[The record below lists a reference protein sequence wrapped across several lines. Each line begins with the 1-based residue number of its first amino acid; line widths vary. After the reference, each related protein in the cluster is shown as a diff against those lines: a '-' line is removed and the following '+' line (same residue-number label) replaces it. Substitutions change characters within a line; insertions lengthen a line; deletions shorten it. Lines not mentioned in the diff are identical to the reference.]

1 MAENEQV
8 CLGFTLGEKLGYGA
22 FSFAR
27 KGTNAK
33 GQTAALKFTKY
44 SQGSENSKKRQK
56 SEINTELSVFK
67 NIKHPNVMGMYDYTD
82 HFVYKHGSGETHE
95 CYVMALE
102 LAEGGELFDLIYYTG
117 ALDEKLSRTFFKQI
131 VSGME
136 AMHDKSL
143 AHRDIKPQNVLLT
156 SDFQIKLADFGSSKR
171 FRSDQLMKTS
181 RVGTRGYQ
189 APELLLQRG
198 YTTKCDIFSLGVL
211 LFVSL
216 TKHPPFKQAVQED
229 PWFRQIAKKDY
240 KNFWRK
246 HPRDAHLSDSCKD
259 LIVKMLCYQPL
270 DRYTIKQTKV
280 HPWLQESVYS
290 SAEMKKVLATRMKKA
305 HSARGQDNVRDPNKY
320 DSVAARS
327 SSAKVQP
334 PTIKPFQ
341 KMYAVEC
348 SMHPF
353 KMLKYLQKELE
364 VKQKMC
370 EAQLDEPNVRVV
382 LATQITE
389 TIKDMKNV
397 YKKNTDEYKKDTT
410 FTEDIKIQVQGYC
423 EGWDADKEEAEK
435 YYIEVKVVDGMA
447 VYMAGHNEDG
457 SNEKLDFYETVMKT
471 LDMGLADTGKVEE
484 EIKEASA

>member
-1 MAENEQV
+1 MAEQKGSQE

-44 SQGSENSKKRQK
+44 SQGSEGSKKRQR

-67 NIKHPNVMGMYDYTD
+67 RINHVNVMGMYDYTPS
-82 HFVYKHGSGETHE
+82 FMYKHGTGETSE

-131 VSGME
+131 VAGIE
-136 AMHDKSL
+136 AMHSQSL

-156 SDFQIKLADFGSSKR
+156 NDFQIKIADFGSSKR

-216 TKHPPFKQAVQED
+216 TKHPPFKQAIQED

-246 HPRDAHLSDSCKD
+246 HPKDSLSPNCRD

-270 DRYTIKQTKV
+270 DRYTIQQTKE
-280 HPWLQESVYS
+280 HPWLQEEVYS
-290 SAEMKKVLATRMKKA
+290 GAELAKVLAKRMKKA
-305 HSARGQDNVRDPNKY
+305 SHARGADGVRAPDKFN
-320 DSVAARS
+320 SVAARS
-327 SSAKVQP
+327 SSAVIPP
-334 PTIKPFQ
+334 PTITEFQ
-341 KMYAVEC
+341 KLYAIEC
-348 SMHPF
+348 QSHPWAII
-353 KMLKYLQKELE
+353 KWVQNELE
-364 VKQKMC
+364 VQQRAVSADM
-370 EAQLDEPNVRVV
+370 DEKNVSV
-382 LATQITE
+382 LLRTQITE
-389 TIKDMKNV
+389 EVKGMKNMFKKGQDD
-397 YKKNTDEYKKDTT
+397 YKTDTT
-410 FTEDIKIQVQGYC
+410 FVEDIHIRVQGYC
-423 EGWDADKEEAEK
+423 ENWNAEDETAEK
-435 YYIEVKVVDGMA
+435 YYIHVKVVDGMA
-447 VYMAGHNEDG
+447 VYMADENNE
-457 SNEKLDFYETVMKT
+457 EQLDFYEKVMEVMNQGVKFAEEACA
-471 LDMGLADTGKVEE
+471 GEE
-484 EIKEASA
+484 EVAAAK